1 MSSDQQ
7 ESEVVERR
15 RGQHLTLLD
24 RGVIEAGLRA
34 GRSFRAIARELKCS
48 PGTVSNEVKR
58 GTPERKSKVGR
69 PPLYDGRRGQQ
80 SLLQNLINSIAIDFG
95 VLYSV

>member
-48 PGTVSNEVKR
+48 PSTVSNEVKR
-58 GTPERKSKVGR
+58 GTPDTGIVFDHPFACAITAE
-69 PPLYDGRRGQQ
+69 DGTV
-80 SLLQNLINSIAIDFG
+80 LLVAAVNDLE
-95 VLYSV
+95 

>member
-7 ESEVVERR
+7 ESEDRERR

-24 RGVIEAGLRA
+24 RGVIQAGLRA

-48 PGTVSNEVKR
+48 PSTVSNEVKR
-58 GTPERKSKVGR
+58 GTPERQSKVGR
-69 PPLYDGRRGQQ
+69 PPL
-80 SLLQNLINSIAIDFG
+80 
-95 VLYSV
+95 

>member
-24 RGVIEAGLRA
+24 RGVIEAGFGPA
-34 GRSFRAIARELKCS
+34 GLF
-48 PGTVSNEVKR
+48 G
-58 GTPERKSKVGR
+58 
-69 PPLYDGRRGQQ
+69 PLLG
-80 SLLQNLINSIAIDFG
+80 N
-95 VLYSV
+95 